1 MAFRALIASA
11 VLVAC
16 SSGQANDLLGPAP
29 ATSEAVST
37 GTDAPTP
44 TDAEGPLAPPTAPVE
59 PDVNPSSAASAAS
72 PPTDCVRIA
81 DFEST
86 NW

>member
-16 SSGQANDLLGPAP
+16 SSGQANDLLGSAP
-29 ATSEAVST
+29 AATEAVST
-37 GTDAPTP
+37 GTDAPTS

-59 PDVNPSSAASAAS
+59 PDVNPSTAASATS
-72 PPTDCVRIA
+72 PPIDCVRIA
-81 DFEST
+81 DF
-86 NW
+86 